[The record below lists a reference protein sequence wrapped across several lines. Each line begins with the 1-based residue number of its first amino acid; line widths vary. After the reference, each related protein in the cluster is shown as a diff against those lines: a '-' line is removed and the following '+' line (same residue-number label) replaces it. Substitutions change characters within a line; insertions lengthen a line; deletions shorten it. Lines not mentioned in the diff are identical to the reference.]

1 MILIN
6 LRFRKK
12 RSIYQKWWMLFL
24 LAKNVYHLLYCAY
37 QILCP
42 SFVVGRY
49 LTKRV
54 FFSTTQNGDLLVCT
68 DLLNVAADDD
78 IAEFLVQFDG
88 AADAVGLLTGNQR
101 RAGPAEVVKHH
112 GVCHRAVLNRI
123 GQKRNGFHG
132 RVVAVLL
139 ELVELP
145 DGGLFPTL
153 PS

>member
-1 MILIN
+1 MVDA
-6 LRFRKK
+6 FP
-12 RSIYQKWWMLFL
+12 FGE
-24 LAKNVYHLLYCAY
+24 NVYHLLYCSY
-37 QILCP
+37 HTMLCP
-42 SFVVGRY
+42 SFVMGCY

-54 FFSTTQNGDLLVCT
+54 FFSTTQNGDLLICA
-68 DLLNVAADDD
+68 DLLNVFADDD
-78 IAEFLVQFDG
+78 IAEFFVQFDG

-139 ELVELP
+139 GLVELP